1 MKSVPLYIPFCLALA
16 AALFCSA
23 GFPALHL
30 SFFAPFLAL
39 AYYTAPFSKSLWI
52 SLGCGVILDLISS
65 EFRFGLMTLTW
76 ALTTLLVYKQKKHF
90 FEDKP
95 LALSLFTAVIA
106 AVSTTLELT
115 TIYLFDRGLSISFAS
130 ACIDTLLM
138 SAVDGLYAFL
148 WFTCPLK
155 LYKYIKKVGWRGLFP
170 KIKHEEEQG

>member
-1 MKSVPLYIPFCLALA
+1 MKSVPLYIPFSLALT
-16 AALFCSA
+16 AALFC
-23 GFPALHL
+23 GVGLPALHL

-39 AYYTAPFSKSLWI
+39 AYYTAPLSRSLWI

-65 EFRFGLMTLTW
+65 EFRFGLLTLTW
-76 ALTTLLVYKQKKHF
+76 VVTTLLIYKQKKHF

-106 AVSTTLELT
+106 AVSTAVQLTL
-115 TIYLFDRGLSISFAS
+115 ISCFDRGLPVSFLS
-130 ACIDTLLM
+130 SCTDTLLM

-155 LYKYIKKVGWRGLFP
+155 LYKYIKRVGWRRLFQ
-170 KIKHEEEQG
+170 KVQHEEDG